1 MTTTARLVLSDC
13 ESVLASIKEDM
24 PTVLWRPRWAGLV
37 ALLRAVGHVLAKVDG
52 THSPEAGQVV
62 ADAWN
67 ALTKSKPEPRILWQ
81 FIEEERNN
89 VLKTYEFGPAM
100 NITIRP
106 GTAHLNLA
114 TGDTY
119 SSPSEPTTF
128 DAFMRSGAFEGQDP
142 LTLCRDA
149 IEFWRAHLDKID
161 SLIASRLARTV

>member
-13 ESVLASIKEDM
+13 EGVLASIKEDM
-24 PTVLWRPRWAGLV
+24 RSELWRPRWAGLV
-37 ALLRAVGHVLAKVDG
+37 ALLRAVGHVLDKVDG
-52 THSPEAGQVV
+52 AHSPEAGQVI
-62 ADAWN
+62 ADAWSD
-67 ALTKSKPEPRILWQ
+67 LKKSKPEPRIFWQ

-119 SSPSEPTTF
+119 SSPSGPTTF
-128 DAFMRSGAFEGQDP
+128 DAFMRSGGFEGQDP
-142 LTLCRDA
+142 LALCRDA
-149 IEFWRAHLDKID
+149 IEFWRDHLDKID
-161 SLIASRLARTV
+161 RQIANRAARTD